1 MTYNEKVA
9 DRIREILAAQK
20 LKKVTEKNM
29 FGGVAFMVNDK
40 MCVGVIGDD
49 MMARIDPEIYE
60 LALEKKGIRAMDFTG
75 KPMKGYIYVD
85 KDGMAKKAQLEFWV
99 GLALDFN
106 MIAKAAKKKAPA
118 KKAPAKKVAKKKASA
133 KKVTTKKVATKKASA
148 KKVTTKKVATKKAP
162 AKKVAK
168 KKA

>member
-1 MTYNEKVA
+1 MAYNEKVA
-9 DRIREILAAQK
+9 DRIREILAERK
-20 LKKVTEKNM
+20 LKKVSEKNM

-85 KDGMAKKAQLEFWV
+85 KTGMGKKPQLEFWID
-99 GLALDFN
+99 LALEFN
-106 MIAKAAKKKAPA
+106 KIAKAAKKKVTA
-118 KKAPAKKVAKKKASA
+118 KKAAKKKA
-133 KKVTTKKVATKKASA
+133 
-148 KKVTTKKVATKKAP
+148 
-162 AKKVAK
+162 
-168 KKA
+168 

>member
-1 MTYNEKVA
+1 MAYNEKVA
-9 DRIREILAAQK
+9 DRIREILAERN
-20 LKKVTEKNM
+20 LKKVSEKNM

-85 KDGMAKKAQLEFWV
+85 KTGMGKKAQLGFWID
-99 GLALDFN
+99 LALEFN
-106 MIAKAAKKKAPA
+106 KIAKAAKKPA
-118 KKAPAKKVAKKKASA
+118 VKKAAAA
-133 KKVTTKKVATKKASA
+133 TATKKAAA
-148 KKVTTKKVATKKAP
+148 KKTGKKRKA
-162 AKKVAK
+162 
-168 KKA
+168 